1 MKQVQLDET
10 LVAATSRLEADL
22 QHAAK
27 SEESAR
33 NLLAEE
39 VGARAA
45 RISSIGQSG
54 LHLLPAIISRVLS
67 RSG

>member
-10 LVAATSRLEADL
+10 LMAATSRLEADL

-39 VGARAA
+39 VGAPAA
-45 RISSIGQSG
+45 AGISSIGQSG
-54 LHLLPAIISRVLS
+54 AGGI
-67 RSG
+67 

>member
-10 LVAATSRLEADL
+10 LMAATSRLEADL

-45 RISSIGQSG
+45 AGISSIGHSG
-54 LHLLPAIISRVLS
+54 I
-67 RSG
+67 